1 VNPFIS
7 YTLARLGLLAVT
19 LGICYLIG
27 LRGPLLIIVGFLGS
41 GLISL
46 LLLNSQRSQLGGRIS
61 GYFSG
66 INQKLDANTRKEDSD
81 EYYYYS

>member
-1 VNPFIS
+1 MNPFIS

-19 LGICYLIG
+19 LGIGYLFG
-27 LRGPLLIIVGFLGS
+27 LRGPMLIILGFLVS

-46 LLLNSQRSQLGGRIS
+46 VLLNSQRSQLGGRIS

-66 INQKLDANTRKEDSD
+66 INQRLDANTRKEDLD
-81 EYYYYS
+81 D

>member
-1 VNPFIS
+1 MNPFIS

-19 LGICYLIG
+19 LGIGYLFG
-27 LRGPLLIIVGFLGS
+27 LRGPLLIILGFLGS

-46 LLLNSQRSQLGGRIS
+46 VLLNSQRSQLGGRIS

-66 INQKLDANTRKEDSD
+66 INQRLDANTRKEDFD
-81 EYYYYS
+81 E

>member
-19 LGICYLIG
+19 LGICYLFG
-27 LRGPLLIIVGFLGS
+27 LRGPMLIIVGFLGS
-41 GLISL
+41 GLVSL
-46 LLLNSQRSQLGGRIS
+46 LLLNSQRSQLCGRIS

-66 INQKLDANTRKEDSD
+66 INQKLDANTRKEDFD
-81 EYYYYS
+81 E